1 MRIVHMDSGLGNQML
16 DYAEYLAI
24 KEANPEGEYYIEKLI
39 YELPYMPGMFSQWN
53 GYELERIFGIRVP
66 DAKELFTDG
75 QWRRILDKVG
85 KSSFWN
91 EDWNFSPYITKAFSE
106 EGRELANLIPD
117 KLPVIKQPAT
127 LKSKSRKVLS
137 AFFRTKPGYHIK
149 RYMRSMLQKELIRKK
164 NNSINIFRKYPDN
177 VFIGHSLAFRYKGF
191 GIEKIENKLR
201 EAFRFPEIKDKK
213 NREILELIHSTNS
226 VAIHARRSDMLF
238 VNGDCYK
245 FGFFKRAVKYIKR
258 NVENPVFFFFC
269 DEKSTGWCEKN
280 EKIFGLDF
288 SRDKV
293 YFVDWNNGN
302 DSFRDMQLM
311 AECKHNIFTQSSF
324 GFWGAYLNRNPQKIT
339 CAPDP
344 LFLATNSF

>member
-1 MRIVHMDSGLGNQML
+1 M
-16 DYAEYLAI
+16 
-24 KEANPEGEYYIEKLI
+24 
-39 YELPYMPGMFSQWN
+39 
-53 GYELERIFGIRVP
+53 
-66 DAKELFTDG
+66 
-75 QWRRILDKVG
+75 
-85 KSSFWN
+85 
-91 EDWNFSPYITKAFSE
+91 
-106 EGRELANLIPD
+106 
-117 KLPVIKQPAT
+117 
-127 LKSKSRKVLS
+127 
-137 AFFRTKPGYHIK
+137 
-149 RYMRSMLQKELIRKK
+149 
-164 NNSINIFRKYPDN
+164 
-177 VFIGHSLAFRYKGF
+177 
-191 GIEKIENKLR
+191 R

-226 VAIHARRSDMLF
+226 VAIHARRSDMHF